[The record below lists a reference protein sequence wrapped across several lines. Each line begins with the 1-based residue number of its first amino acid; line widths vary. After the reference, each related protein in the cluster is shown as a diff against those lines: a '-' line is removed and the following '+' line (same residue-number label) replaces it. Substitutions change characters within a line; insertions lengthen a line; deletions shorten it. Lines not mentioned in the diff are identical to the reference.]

1 MKFLL
6 SNWFKGIKVLL
17 LLLIHYIF
25 LLIINFSFGK
35 IFLKELFSAYEILFW
50 FTAGILSKFFY
61 YRLKNFKI
69 LLLLSVLMLMFLKY
83 HNVFYY
89 LSFAFLC
96 FIFGLWPDSRELEH
110 YELMQKLK
118 KFTLI
123 IVICLLFYKN
133 DGKTGEMLFLTF
145 GFIIVSLIALSLYQL
160 ESFSLQISKGRWIFT
175 TLIFSSIIGIIIVVL
190 VELIKPYEFLVFTD
204 FIKATYFLFVEIMFK
219 ILEPLFKPL
228 DKVLSFLLYFISRY
242 AKIKRQEI
250 LPGEQGVNIMPG
262 SHEEYVV
269 PATVEIVFKVF
280 GLIFLLMV
288 FSGIIYLALKK
299 YIGSFTEKNDF
310 VDEKESVYDPTL
322 FKNSINELSCKI
334 KKIIRSRIKPL
345 KYGDFPAAK
354 VRKMYAQLLRVAEKK
369 GYFRKT
375 YETPLEFTPQL
386 KKAFEDDENIIEYIT
401 NLYQKARYFPESVLD
416 TEVEEMKKITKTL
429 MQSKI

>member
-17 LLLIHYIF
+17 LLIIHYIF

-35 IFLKELFSAYEILFW
+35 IFLKEPFSAYEILFW

-69 LLLLSVLMLMFLKY
+69 ILLLLVLILMFFKY
-83 HNVFYY
+83 HNVFNY

-110 YELMQKLK
+110 YELIQKLK
-118 KFTLI
+118 KFTPI

-133 DGKTGEMLFLTF
+133 VGKTSEVLLLAF

-160 ESFSLQISKGRWIFT
+160 EYFSLQVSKGRWLFT
-175 TLIFSSIIGIIIVVL
+175 TLIFSLIVGIIFVVL
-190 VELIKPYEFLVFTD
+190 MELIKPYEFLAFID
-204 FIKATYFLFVEIMFK
+204 FIKTTYFSFVELIFK
-219 ILEPLFKPL
+219 ILEPIFKPL
-228 DKVLSFLLYFISRY
+228 DKVIAFLLYFISRY
-242 AKIKRQEI
+242 AKIKKQEI
-250 LPGEQGVNIMPG
+250 LPGEPGVSIMPG

-269 PATVEIVFKVF
+269 PYTVEIIFKVF
-280 GLIFLLMV
+280 GLTILLVV
-288 FSGIIYLALKK
+288 FSGIIFLSLKK
-299 YIGSFTEKNDF
+299 HIGNFTENDF
-310 VDEKESVYDPTL
+310 VDEKESIYTPAL
-322 FKNSINELSCKI
+322 FKNSVNELSCKI
-334 KKIIRSRIKPL
+334 KSILRSRIKPL
-345 KYGDFPAAK
+345 IYGDFPAAK
-354 VRKMYAQLLRVAEKK
+354 IRKMYAQILRAAEKK

-375 YETPLEFTPQL
+375 YETPLEFKAQL

-429 MQSKI
+429 MQSKFD